1 MSINKLIAT
10 GRLTADPAL
19 SQIGEAASASFTL
32 ASDTRTKDAN
42 GEYISN
48 FYRCTA
54 WRRLAEIA
62 AQYLHKGDK
71 ITVCGD
77 LCLRPY
83 VDKQGVQR
91 LSVQVNVTDI
101 ELPARAQS
109 AAESTPHTADD
120 DELPI

>member
-1 MSINKLIAT
+1 MSINKLT
-10 GRLTADPAL
+10 TVGRLTADPVL
-19 SQIGEAASASFTL
+19 SQANDAACASFTL
-32 ASDTRTKDAN
+32 ASDTRARDAS
-42 GEYISN
+42 GGYLTN

-54 WRRLAEIA
+54 WRRQAEIC

-83 VDKQGVQR
+83 VDRQGVQR

-109 AAESTPHTADD
+109 AAEPTPHAADD